1 MGNCG
6 TWKGCILKMD
16 RIERLVEIYNDY
28 LEKENITDRA
38 SADALLFG
46 GYPLTKK
53 QRQWIKK
60 FQRIWRKAQK

>member
-1 MGNCG
+1 MESMY
-6 TWKGCILKMD
+6 IKMD

-46 GYPLTKK
+46 YPLTER
-53 QRQWIKK
+53 QREWIKK
-60 FQRIWRKAQK
+60 FQRIWRKAQNGKNIY

>member
-6 TWKGCILKMD
+6 TWKVCILKMD
-16 RIERLVEIYNDY
+16 RIERLVEIYNNY
-28 LEKENITDRA
+28 LEKEKISERE
-38 SADALLFG
+38 SADALLF

-60 FQRIWRKAQK
+60 FQRTWRKAQK